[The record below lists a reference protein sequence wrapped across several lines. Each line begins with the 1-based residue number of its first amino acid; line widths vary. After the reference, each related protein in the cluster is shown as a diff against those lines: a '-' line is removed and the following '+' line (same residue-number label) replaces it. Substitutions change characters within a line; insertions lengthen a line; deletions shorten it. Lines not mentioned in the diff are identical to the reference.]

1 MLSAGIRTVTEVF
14 SQESILRRY
23 PLAAPRYAGY
33 NALEPANVLKFCP
46 SADAHSGDGRFERVR
61 IMSAENEHRKLVEPL
76 CAPTLNQ
83 PSVLPEGVTQHVPP
97 GFTAGTVLADR
108 FRIIRPVGSG
118 GMAMVY
124 EATDQTLDRRV
135 AIKCAKRGHQK
146 SLPPEART
154 AREISHFNVCKVYD
168 LHTSIT
174 TSGEVDFLSMEFI
187 EGETLSAHIK
197 SNGPLKPAE
206 ALALARQ
213 ICAGLAQ
220 AHRQGVIH
228 GDLKLA
234 NVILAKAADG
244 GTRAVITDFG
254 LARFVEPDGS
264 RIISRHGGTLDYM
277 APELLLGEHATVAS
291 DLYALGVLFHAML
304 TGHTPK
310 RSDPGQAALQAPPSP
325 PPGEHPLNASDAT
338 TVTMALRFVESDW
351 QRQIEDLPHR
361 WSQVVCRCLEPK
373 PERRFSTAQEIA
385 KALEPKRVVL
395 KWATAATVT
404 FVAAFGYWQWQQ
416 PPTGPEVRLA
426 VLPFSANGAV
436 TAGVASVAVEITER
450 LSGAR
455 RNFSVISP
463 LDAQQNQV
471 NTPDKAHTI
480 LGATHALQTRLT
492 DVDGKMA
499 VEAGLVDLE
508 SGKTLQT
515 LRSSYRA
522 GDTAALAK
530 ALIGTVNV
538 GLNLKSRF
546 QHESV
551 ADAAYPSYAQGLNML
566 LQDPRQAAD
575 AIPLLEK
582 AVALDP
588 MSALPYAALALAQ
601 IRRFR
606 NGDGP
611 AWLEQAGETSAKA
624 AGINPDSVP
633 VLLALGQVDQA
644 KGRYEQAIH
653 SLSRAATL
661 DPGNAGVWRFLA
673 EVYTEV
679 GRDRDAVE
687 TYRKAMAAEP
697 GGYLP
702 YLDFGSFYL
711 ARSQYRQAEEMYR
724 KVTMLAPGLAG
735 GHMNLGLALKQ
746 QGRYQES
753 EQSLLKALEL
763 RPSPRLLFN
772 IGALYYEQ
780 ERYQDALHFFE
791 ESATQGPPSA
801 ILYRNLGDA
810 YRHLS
815 RPRDAANAY
824 RMARA
829 KSQEEVITNPHSA
842 QARIRLALV
851 AARLGDAQQAEYEL
865 SQTLL
870 TESGIT
876 VSSAGD
882 RVQVYE
888 ALKQRDKSIEI
899 LREAP
904 RYLLDELARQPDFK
918 ELRQDRRFQQL
929 FQKP

>member
-1 MLSAGIRTVTEVF
+1 
-14 SQESILRRY
+14 
-23 PLAAPRYAGY
+23 
-33 NALEPANVLKFCP
+33 
-46 SADAHSGDGRFERVR
+46 
-61 IMSAENEHRKLVEPL
+61 MSAENEHGKLVEPL
-76 CAPTLNQ
+76 RAPTLDQ
-83 PSVLPEGVTQHVPP
+83 PSVSPDGSVPAQHVPF

-108 FRIIRPVGSG
+108 FRIVRPVGVG

-124 EATDQTLDRRV
+124 EATDQILDRRV

-168 LHTSIT
+168 LHTAIT
-174 TSGEVDFLSMEFI
+174 NSGEVDFLSMEFI
-187 EGETLSAHIK
+187 EGETLWAHIK

-277 APELLLGEHATVAS
+277 APELLLGERATVAS

-304 TGHTPK
+304 TGHAPK
-310 RSDPGQAALQAPPSP
+310 RSDASQAALQEPPTP

-338 TVTMALRFVESDW
+338 TVTMAVRIVESDW
-351 QRQIEDLPHR
+351 QRQIEDLPPP
-361 WSQVVCRCLEPK
+361 WSRVVRRSLEPK
-373 PERRFSTAQEIA
+373 PERRFGTAQEIA
-385 KALEPKRVVL
+385 KALEPKRIVL
-395 KWATAATVT
+395 KWATATATI
-404 FVAAFGYWQWQQ
+404 AAALGYWQWQQ

-426 VLPFSANGAV
+426 VLPFSADGAV
-436 TAGVASVAVEITER
+436 TADVASVAVEITDR

-463 LDAQQNQV
+463 LDAQQNRAETAEKV
-471 NTPDKAHTI
+471 HAV
-480 LGATHALQTRLT
+480 LGATHALETKLT
-492 DVDGKMA
+492 NAGGQMA
-499 VEAGLVDLE
+499 VEARLVDLE
-508 SGKTLQT
+508 SGRIVQT
-515 LRSSYRA
+515 LKSSYQP
-522 GDTAALAK
+522 GDTATLAK
-530 ALIGTVNV
+530 ALIGTVNI

-546 QHESV
+546 QQEPV
-551 ADAAYPSYAQGLNML
+551 ADTAYPAYVQGLNML
-566 LQDPRQAAD
+566 RQDPRQAAD

-588 MSALPYAALALAQ
+588 MSALPYAALASAQ

-611 AWLEQAGETSAKA
+611 EWLERAGETAARA
-624 AGINPDSVP
+624 AGINPDSVQ
-633 VLLALGQVDQA
+633 VLLVSGQVDQD

-653 SLSRAATL
+653 ALSRAATL
-661 DPGNAGVWRFLA
+661 DPRNAGAWRILA
-673 EVYTEV
+673 DIYEAA
-679 GRDRDAVE
+679 GRDQDAIE
-687 TYRKAMAAEP
+687 TYRKAVAAEP

-702 YLDFGSFYL
+702 YFSFGNFYFK
-711 ARSQYRQAEEMYR
+711 RHQFKQAEEMWR
-724 KVTMLAPGLAG
+724 KVTMLAPGLAS

-753 EQSLLKALEL
+753 EQSLLKAMEL
-763 RPSPRLLFN
+763 RPSATLLLN

-780 ERYQDALHFFE
+780 ERFTEALHFFQ
-791 ESATQGPPSA
+791 ESAKQGPAQA
-801 ILYRNLGDA
+801 ILYRDLGDA

-815 RPRDAANAY
+815 HPKEATDAY
-824 RMARA
+824 RMSRV
-829 KSQEEVITNPHSA
+829 KSQEEIVTNPHSA
-842 QARIRLALV
+842 QSRVRLALV
-851 AARLGDAQQAEYEL
+851 SARLGDAHQAECEL
-865 SQTLL
+865 SQALSS
-870 TESGIT
+870 ESGNT
-876 VSSAGD
+876 VTAD
-882 RVQVYE
+882 AVQVCE
-888 ALKQRDKSIEI
+888 VLKQRDKSMEI
-899 LREAP
+899 LQQAP
-904 RYLLDELARQPDFK
+904 RFLLDGLARQPDLK

-929 FQKP
+929 LQAP